1 MNTYYSREGRMD
13 YSPALLGNGEISLQL
28 DFMGQQVF
36 EEKELDTGET
46 PPARSVA
53 SPNIWWAGRRYV
65 YDIFSQYST
74 IGSPIQ
80 MCSILEM
87 FGEP

>member
-36 EEKELDTGET
+36 EEKELDTCET

-53 SPNIWWAGRRYV
+53 SPIYGGQAADMSMTADV
-65 YDIFSQYST
+65 F
-74 IGSPIQ
+74 
-80 MCSILEM
+80 
-87 FGEP
+87 